1 MPAVFIS
8 YRRED
13 AAASAGRLRDE
24 LVSHFGEE
32 NVFMDV
38 DGIRPGQNFVNVIR
52 ERVAE
57 CGVLIAVIGRGWLN
71 CSSEAGGRRID
82 SPGDFVRL
90 EVAAALER
98 GIPVIPA
105 LVDGS
110 AMPGAQELPRPL
122 AALSEIQA
130 QQISHRRFHQDT
142 GELIQTVASILPSL
156 PVRQPVRSEN
166 SLYAEMKRSLTAW
179 ISVLAAPRKTLGG
192 LNLEDAGTLLFAW
205 RFMFYMIAI
214 EMIITVA
221 RGLAS
226 GRVGD
231 LVPLAVALNLQYL
244 SAAFILHAA
253 MAAFGGKATLQSS
266 VAAYCFMA
274 AYIPVIDV
282 VQNPALDVAMCVFR
296 QPDPLRAFQGIA
308 VDKLSGWT
316 IFQLVL
322 SFASATAAWCR
333 YFWGLFGAYRT
344 THRLSVGKTRLSF
357 VLGLAAYVVFTVAF
371 CAPFLRNT
379 YRKIDCPADIGQVFA
394 LPRL

>member
-205 RFMFYMIAI
+205 RFMFYMIA
-214 EMIITVA
+214 
-221 RGLAS
+221 
-226 GRVGD
+226 
-231 LVPLAVALNLQYL
+231 
-244 SAAFILHAA
+244 
-253 MAAFGGKATLQSS
+253 
-266 VAAYCFMA
+266 
-274 AYIPVIDV
+274 
-282 VQNPALDVAMCVFR
+282 
-296 QPDPLRAFQGIA
+296 
-308 VDKLSGWT
+308 
-316 IFQLVL
+316 
-322 SFASATAAWCR
+322 
-333 YFWGLFGAYRT
+333 
-344 THRLSVGKTRLSF
+344 
-357 VLGLAAYVVFTVAF
+357 
-371 CAPFLRNT
+371 
-379 YRKIDCPADIGQVFA
+379 
-394 LPRL
+394 